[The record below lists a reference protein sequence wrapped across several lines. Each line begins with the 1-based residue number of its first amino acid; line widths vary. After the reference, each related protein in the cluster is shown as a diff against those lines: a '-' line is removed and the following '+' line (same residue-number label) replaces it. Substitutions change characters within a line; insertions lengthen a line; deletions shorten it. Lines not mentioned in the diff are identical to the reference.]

1 MKYFVCTLL
10 IWIQISFISAQEQE
24 VQFFGHRGA
33 RGIYP
38 ENTIEGFKKALT
50 FPIDGVEW
58 DVVMNK
64 DKQLVI
70 SHEPYFSSTFC
81 LDKEGKNIDNEK
93 EHNIYLMSQPEIE
106 TFDCGTKH
114 HPRFP
119 QQEKVKEYKPLA
131 QACFDSID
139 FSSKII
145 LYEIKSEKKEYG
157 KSQPHPAD
165 FAKQILA
172 EVENFKYKQNIIFM
186 SFDPAILEEIQKI
199 TNEYKIVYLTY
210 LPFKSS
216 KKFLN
221 DLTFKPYALGMFY
234 KTIRKSKVKN
244 LKRRGVKTFAWTV
257 NSKKEAQKLIRK
269 GIHGIITDY
278 PNEINQKMIMK

>member
-1 MKYFVCTLL
+1 M
-10 IWIQISFISAQEQE
+10 SFISAQEKE

-50 FPIDGVEW
+50 FPIDGIEW
-58 DVVMNK
+58 DVVVNK
-64 DKQLVI
+64 EKQLVI

-81 LDKEGKNIDNEK
+81 LDKDGKKNDNEK
-93 EHNIYLMSQPEIE
+93 DYNIYLMSQHDIE
-106 TFDCGTKH
+106 SFDCGTKQ

-157 KSQPHPAD
+157 KSQPFPEE
-165 FAKQILA
+165 FAKLILA
-172 EVENFKYKQNIIFM
+172 EVENFKFKENIIFM
-186 SFDPAILEEIQKI
+186 SFDPEILEEIQKI
-199 TNEYKIVYLTY
+199 TKNYRIVYLTY

-216 KKFLN
+216 KKFLK

-234 KTIRKSKVKN
+234 KTIRKSKVKK
-244 LKRRGVKTFAWTV
+244 LKQKGIKTFAWTV
-257 NSKKEAQKLIRK
+257 NSKKEAQKLIQR
-269 GIHGIITDY
+269 GVNGIITDF
-278 PNEINQKMIMK
+278 PNEINQTMIEK